1 MNPTR
6 LALALCLLALPAI
19 AAPDPAEQSYQAARK
34 GYYALKKDPKRRKF
48 RDSWLTVAHRFESV
62 AKKYPKSPRAPDS
75 LFTAAQL
82 LLDLSRISL
91 LTEDATA
98 SMDDDRAL
106 LETYPLSPLAD
117 DAALALAQAYL
128 DREQPD
134 AARKVLQ
141 RAAQLP
147 KGDQTAR
154 LRALAAS
161 LPPEAKE
168 TIRKAGKGEALA
180 RRETLPPE
188 ARPAATREAPADETR
203 SSKTASR
210 DVPAVD
216 RHATAPSRD
225 DPRPGASARVPPE
238 TRSST
243 VVTVRQGPAVETPD
257 WLKDVTA
264 SKTPSIERDTRPSE
278 EARTPDED
286 EETPTPPAAAEP
298 VAETR

>member
-1 MNPTR
+1 M
-6 LALALCLLALPAI
+6 
-19 AAPDPAEQSYQAARK
+19 
-34 GYYALKKDPKRRKF
+34 
-48 RDSWLTVAHRFESV
+48 AHRFESV

-82 LLDLSRISL
+82 LSDLSRISL
-91 LTEDATA
+91 LAEDATA

-106 LETYPLSPLAD
+106 LETYPRSPLAD

-168 TIRKAGKGEALA
+168 PARKAGKAESLA
-180 RRETLPPE
+180 RRETPPPE
-188 ARPAATREAPADETR
+188 PRTREHAASPPRRADRRRPPARTFLP
-203 SSKTASR
+203 SSIDT
-210 DVPAVD
+210 
-216 RHATAPSRD
+216 
-225 DPRPGASARVPPE
+225 PRPRAGVTLARARLHVFPPRPDPPRWSPSVRAR
-238 TRSST
+238 RS
-243 VVTVRQGPAVETPD
+243 
-257 WLKDVTA
+257 
-264 SKTPSIERDTRPSE
+264 RP
-278 EARTPDED
+278 
-286 EETPTPPAAAEP
+286 PTG
-298 VAETR
+298 